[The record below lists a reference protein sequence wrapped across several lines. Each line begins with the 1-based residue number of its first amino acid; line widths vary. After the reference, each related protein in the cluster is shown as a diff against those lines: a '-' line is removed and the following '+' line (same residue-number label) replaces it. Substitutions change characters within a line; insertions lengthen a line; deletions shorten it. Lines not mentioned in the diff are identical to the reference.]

1 MPRVSRQEERCREYS
16 PEITALASRTNNT
29 PSHVY
34 GIVTGWKKTTSERLA
49 GEVSVLTGKPV
60 SLYLVQKGVK
70 IEAPVRTVAPS
81 QDAYRMSRVA
91 EETRLCDISD
101 LDIVQLMREVAVLQA
116 EIGIE
121 MQRRMDNG
129 KEG

>member
-1 MPRVSRQEERCREYS
+1 MGRISRQHLFQYSVEQLKDVAAKTRVSY
-16 PEITALASRTNNT
+16 TTVHNLVN
-29 PSHVY
+29 
-34 GIVTGWKKTTSERLA
+34 GKGKTTRKELA
-49 GEVSVLTGKPV
+49 NEVSALTGKPPE
-60 SLYLVQKGVK
+60 LYLVQKGVK
-70 IEAPVRTVAPS
+70 IDAPQKTCPS
-81 QDAYRMSRVA
+81 FTETYGVSRVA

-129 KEG
+129 KEK

>member
-1 MPRVSRQEERCREYS
+1 MGRISRQHLFQYSVEQLKDVAEKTRVSY
-16 PEITALASRTNNT
+16 TTVHNLVN
-29 PSHVY
+29 
-34 GIVTGWKKTTSERLA
+34 GKGKTTRKELA
-49 GEVSVLTGKPV
+49 NEVSILTGKPRE
-60 SLYLVQKGVK
+60 LYLVQKGVK

-129 KEG
+129 KEK